1 MINYRMKAVTAITI
15 LFLET
20 NINILSSQDDQIM
33 WKIIIVKIWTIM
45 SFLLLPAKYHSVH
58 YIKELDSISEA
69 INHYGNSDN

>member
-20 NINILSSQDDQIM
+20 INILSSHDDQIR
-33 WKIIIVKIWTIM
+33 WKIIIVKICTIV

-69 INHYGNSDN
+69 INHYSNSDN